1 LDTLTYSWNFGDTT
15 ISQVGQTVN
24 HIFADNGNYN
34 VILTVTDKDGAV
46 TTQTV
51 VVKVDNVAPSIV
63 NIIKPTI
70 IKEGEAATFSATA
83 IDPGTLDTLTYSWN
97 FGINTIPK
105 IGQTVNHTF
114 ADNGNYNVI
123 LTVTDKDGAVTTQ
136 TVIVKVDNVAPSIV
150 NIVKPT
156 IIKEGEAATFSATAI
171 DPGTLDTLT
180 YSWNFGDTTIPKI
193 GQTVNHTF
201 ADNGTYNVIL
211 TVTDKDGAVTTQT
224 LVVTVD
230 NVAPTIV
237 NIVKPTIIKEGESA
251 TFSAT
256 ATDPGTLDTLTYS
269 WNFGDTTTPQ
279 VGQSVNHTFADN
291 GNYNVILTVTDKD
304 GAVTTQTLIVKVDNV
319 APTIVNIVKP
329 TIIKEGE
336 AATFSATAT
345 DPGTLDTLTYSWN
358 FGINTIPKIGQTVN
372 HTFADN
378 GNYNVILTVT
388 DKDGAVTTQTLVV
401 TVNNVAPT
409 IVNIVKPTIIKE
421 GEAATFSAT
430 ATDPGTLDTLTY
442 SWNFGDTTI
451 PQVGQTVNHTFA
463 DNGNYNVILTV
474 TDKDGA
480 VTTQTLVVTVNNVA
494 PIIASMTLP
503 QNAVAGTAAQF
514 TANASDQGSRD
525 TLTYSWNFG
534 DNTAPVQGQTIT
546 RTFTTPGTYNIT
558 LTVTDKDGA
567 VTTQLQTLIV
577 AAAPSTSASGI
588 RSGAKVTLSGNV
600 NLDGNVNSRTDDTKI
615 YAATGVN
622 INGNIT
628 LPIKRDAT
636 GNPLKDANGKFI
648 LIDNSITTAPGA
660 SNSNSYSNINTAAQT
675 ITIPTYNDIKQQS
688 FNITSTPITFDIS
701 QKPIN
706 TAADWTSKFPPAGT
720 TSNPTVVRIIN
731 GNFNLPANITL
742 NNYIIIVENG
752 NINLNQGNPTL
763 NNVTFIANNGDINL
777 NSVSASNLKLSASG
791 NINFN
796 GNTTLNGN
804 STINSNGNTT
814 LNGNTNTTS
823 NATLKIVAQGNVDV
837 SGNTTLKGQIL
848 AKKEVTLSGKTT
860 LVGGIDALGN
870 ITLNGNVTVTAT

>member
-1 LDTLTYSWNFGDTT
+1 
-15 ISQVGQTVN
+15 
-24 HIFADNGNYN
+24 
-34 VILTVTDKDGAV
+34 
-46 TTQTV
+46 
-51 VVKVDNVAPSIV
+51 
-63 NIIKPTI
+63 
-70 IKEGEAATFSATA
+70 
-83 IDPGTLDTLTYSWN
+83 
-97 FGINTIPK
+97 
-105 IGQTVNHTF
+105 
-114 ADNGNYNVI
+114 
-123 LTVTDKDGAVTTQ
+123 
-136 TVIVKVDNVAPSIV
+136 
-150 NIVKPT
+150 
-156 IIKEGEAATFSATAI
+156 
-171 DPGTLDTLT
+171 
-180 YSWNFGDTTIPKI
+180 
-193 GQTVNHTF
+193 
-201 ADNGTYNVIL
+201 
-211 TVTDKDGAVTTQT
+211 
-224 LVVTVD
+224 
-230 NVAPTIV
+230 
-237 NIVKPTIIKEGESA
+237 
-251 TFSAT
+251 
-256 ATDPGTLDTLTYS
+256 
-269 WNFGDTTTPQ
+269 
-279 VGQSVNHTFADN
+279 
-291 GNYNVILTVTDKD
+291 
-304 GAVTTQTLIVKVDNV
+304 
-319 APTIVNIVKP
+319 
-329 TIIKEGE
+329 
-336 AATFSATAT
+336 
-345 DPGTLDTLTYSWN
+345 
-358 FGINTIPKIGQTVN
+358 
-372 HTFADN
+372 
-378 GNYNVILTVT
+378 
-388 DKDGAVTTQTLVV
+388 
-401 TVNNVAPT
+401 
-409 IVNIVKPTIIKE
+409 
-421 GEAATFSAT
+421 
-430 ATDPGTLDTLTY
+430 LTY

-474 TDKDGA
+474 IDKDGA

-514 TANASDQGSRD
+514 TANASDPGTRD

-567 VTTQLQTLIV
+567 VTTQTQTLII
-577 AAAPSTSASGI
+577 AAAPSTSPSGI

-622 INGNIT
+622 TNGNIT
-628 LPIKRDAT
+628 LPIKRDAA

-648 LIDNSITTAPGA
+648 LIDNGITTAPGA
-660 SNSNSYSNINTAAQT
+660 INSTSYSNINTAAQT

-688 FNITSTPITFDIS
+688 FNIANTPITFDIL

-706 TAADWTSKFPPAGT
+706 TVADWTSKFPPAGT

-763 NNVTFIANNGDINL
+763 NNVTFITNNGDINL

-791 NINFN
+791 NINFS
-796 GNTTLNGN
+796 GNTTLNGS

-814 LNGNTNTTS
+814 LSGNTNTTG